1 MFYPHLVIV
10 RGSLIHSEISA
21 IASGACTQV
30 TQGALG
36 ADAES
41 VCRGDGNARGE

>member
-10 RGSLIHSEISA
+10 RGSLIQSEISA

-30 TQGALG
+30 TQGTLG

-41 VCRGDGNARGE
+41 VCRGDENARGE